1 MNRYSLKNQILSL
14 TCLPNSTKRV
24 FFIPQFDLLSL
35 GAQISGLLYSF
46 SFFYIYNMKNTLPN
60 FVEVKKIR
68 SKKLYVNLNE
78 ANDTSNSVEKTFNNE
93 TVIFNNMYN

>member
-1 MNRYSLKNQILSL
+1 
-14 TCLPNSTKRV
+14 
-24 FFIPQFDLLSL
+24 
-35 GAQISGLLYSF
+35 
-46 SFFYIYNMKNTLPN
+46 MKNTLPN